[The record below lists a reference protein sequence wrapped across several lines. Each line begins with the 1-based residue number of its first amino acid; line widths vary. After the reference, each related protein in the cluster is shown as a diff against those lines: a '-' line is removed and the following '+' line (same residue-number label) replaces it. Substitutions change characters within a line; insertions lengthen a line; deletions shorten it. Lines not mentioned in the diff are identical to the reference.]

1 MLLLNTRTAL
11 LLLSTLA
18 TVAHGDLNSSLLAY
32 LNNITVSAINP
43 ALASGIPDPVV
54 ITTVQKTGS
63 ADAGCIIPN
72 PITGGCI
79 CHADAEYSISLD
91 NVAGLSK
98 LHVTNWTHV
107 AATAP
112 AATINLTVVGE
123 MAVTAVVTSGSAH
136 ASVTA
141 CGISPSASGDAS
153 TTIDTQATLTLL
165 GAAVFNATAS
175 CFDII
180 VSGATV
186 ALHDFKDYG
195 NHVDIS
201 LGIIKLDVGKLLD
214 LLEELVPDIV
224 TALENALQAP
234 LSQVLKTVIGAQL
247 PCVPLG
253 PTLRSGA
260 VVGLGK
266 GGREES

>member
-1 MLLLNTRTAL
+1 
-11 LLLSTLA
+11 
-18 TVAHGDLNSSLLAY
+18 
-32 LNNITVSAINP
+32 
-43 ALASGIPDPVV
+43 
-54 ITTVQKTGS
+54 
-63 ADAGCIIPN
+63 
-72 PITGGCI
+72 
-79 CHADAEYSISLD
+79 
-91 NVAGLSK
+91 
-98 LHVTNWTHV
+98 
-107 AATAP
+107 
-112 AATINLTVVGE
+112 
-123 MAVTAVVTSGSAH
+123 
-136 ASVTA
+136 
-141 CGISPSASGDAS
+141 
-153 TTIDTQATLTLL
+153 
-165 GAAVFNATAS
+165 
-175 CFDII
+175 
-180 VSGATV
+180 
-186 ALHDFKDYG
+186 LHDFKDYG